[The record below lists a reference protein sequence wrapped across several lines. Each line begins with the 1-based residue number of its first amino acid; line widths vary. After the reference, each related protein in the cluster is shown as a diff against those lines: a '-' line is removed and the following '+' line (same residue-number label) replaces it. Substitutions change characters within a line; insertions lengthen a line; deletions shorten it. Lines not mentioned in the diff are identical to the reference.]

1 MKSSPKT
8 WRTLSTATGQTGTGV
23 CRFGKGKKV
32 GVAAVARERQRL
44 GEESCAP
51 VVEDSLSDIN
61 GQDIGHQHRGVL
73 LLRTSASE
81 SFHPKELEEG
91 RLVSRFG
98 RVLQRE
104 HLSPKSAKLVES
116 AAWTEM
122 VHGDAGGARGA
133 LSAALE

>member
-1 MKSSPKT
+1 M
-8 WRTLSTATGQTGTGV
+8 
-23 CRFGKGKKV
+23 
-32 GVAAVARERQRL
+32 
-44 GEESCAP
+44 
-51 VVEDSLSDIN
+51 VEDSLSDIN
-61 GQDIGHQHRGVL
+61 GQDTGHQHRDVL